1 MQDGEDPYVINPV
14 ILDSMDLGVSLFASV
29 TNIIPSLVTQLMDV
43 ACVNQDGQGM
53 SVRCFVQ
60 KGSLVQDA

>member
-1 MQDGEDPYVINPV
+1 
-14 ILDSMDLGVSLFASV
+14 MDLVVSLFANV

-60 KGSLVQDA
+60 KGSLVQDAQNSVNADGILLRIVIM

>member
-1 MQDGEDPYVINPV
+1 
-14 ILDSMDLGVSLFASV
+14 MDLVVSLFASV

>member
-1 MQDGEDPYVINPV
+1 
-14 ILDSMDLGVSLFASV
+14 MDLVVSLFASV

-60 KGSLVQDA
+60 KGSLVQDAQNSVNADGTLLRIVIM